1 MSAIRVGAAV
11 ALAGSSLEALDDAWR
26 QATAQ
31 LAGADPDIVAVFA
44 SAHHAPEAERIADEL
59 AVRAPSASVRPTS
72 SGKFRDTSTAPA
84 NVAIAA
90 CVASRE
96 RPVGSSLDSVPR

>member
-1 MSAIRVGAAV
+1 MRIGVRHGVAGACALVAGVSAAV

-44 SAHHAPEAERIADEL
+44 SAHHAPEAGRIADEL
-59 AVRAPSASVRPTS
+59 AVRAPSAAVI
-72 SGKFRDTSTAPA
+72 G
-84 NVAIAA
+84 A
-90 CVASRE
+90 CVADGVIGE
-96 RPVGSSLDSVPR
+96 AHEL